1 VARARVREIVMRT
14 SFERRRW
21 GLLLDI
27 LSEISDVERQLVVQT
42 DTPGVFVPDDL
53 LARWEDTFQGG
64 DELEEVGV
72 SEEMLSILLDFD
84 FNLELLIDIVPTE
97 TYDKETYIRE
107 DEVWQTIRE
116 LAEWTLMRITEQS
129 IPEDV
134 EFSLN

>member
-1 VARARVREIVMRT
+1 MNN

-21 GLLLDI
+21 GFVLDI
-27 LSEISDVERQLVVQT
+27 LSEISDVERQVVVQ
-42 DTPGVFVPDDL
+42 DSSPGVFVPDDL
-53 LARWEDTFQGG
+53 LVRWEDTFRGG
-64 DELEEVGV
+64 EDLLEAGV
-72 SEEMLSILLDFD
+72 SEEMLGILLDFD
-84 FNLELLIDIVPTE
+84 FNLDLLIDIVPTE

-116 LAEWTLMRITEQS
+116 LAEWTLMRLTEES